1 MLGKHFLQISL
12 KFLSTSIIHYTSC
25 AFWEALFTMDKTME
39 LYTITFIKIFY
50 REKLKILY
58 FYSTL
63 QCQNNTAMQNR
74 GFSDVFREYR
84 SEALV
89 ENGLREFKRIN

>member
-1 MLGKHFLQISL
+1 MLGKTFLQISL

-25 AFWEALFTMDKTME
+25 AFLEALFTMDKSME

-50 REKLKILY
+50 REKLKKLY
-58 FYSTL
+58 FL
-63 QCQNNTAMQNR
+63 QHFAVPKQHCNAKPR
-74 GFSDVFREYR
+74 FSVFREYR

-89 ENGLREFKRIN
+89 ENELREFKRIN